1 MLVTLAGIETLDKM
15 LHSQN
20 AWFPILVT
28 PFEIV
33 IPPNLLQLTNAP
45 LLILV
50 TLEEIVTKVMLWQF
64 WNALIPIVVTVK
76 ALIVAGML
84 TVPLSVL
91 VYPVIVT
98 WLLLPDQMRPA
109 AVVPV
114 MVWVYAIVEN
124 ARKISSVALGLQ
136 RDFIAKILINQSF
149 SFDFSHTFVGRAL
162 LYCWAYLLLLRHDM
176 ISRSK
181 RMRTR
186 QKQKNMNETR
196 IGAMIAIW
204 TKLLRNSAGTSAA

>member
-1 MLVTLAGIETLDKM
+1 MIDARLTHEAKAALLMLVTLAGIETLDKM

-114 MVWVYAIVEN
+114 MVFRAGDTTRIVGVFLVC
-124 ARKISSVALGLQ
+124 SS
-136 RDFIAKILINQSF
+136 QSF
-149 SFDFSHTFVGRAL
+149 LNSNSDSPTFFG
-162 LYCWAYLLLLRHDM
+162 
-176 ISRSK
+176 SK
-181 RMRTR
+181 
-186 QKQKNMNETR
+186 
-196 IGAMIAIW
+196 
-204 TKLLRNSAGTSAA
+204 TSKIT